1 MGPAPGRR
9 VPFLAVS
16 SARRRSVGP
25 ARFRQIA
32 WFALASQIGIVVTG
46 AAVRLTRSGLGCTDW
61 PGCTDDRFVPE
72 WGFHHWVEFGNR
84 LLIIVLAV
92 AAAAAV
98 VGARRRRPYRPG
110 LQSLGWVLAGGIFAQ
125 AIIGAVLVKLEL
137 DPRLTVLHFVASVV
151 LIVVAVLL
159 VHRSAAD
166 GGLRGTSIIGLTA
179 EQRPAAWPGSIRA
192 TVAVLAVAVTVVIGT
207 GTVVTGSGPHG
218 GDARAD
224 RFGYDLST
232 VTRLHS
238 GAMWVFL
245 ATLLALTALVLRR
258 PAQGGRGD
266 AAVAALRPDVYA
278 LLALTAAQAVVGYLQ
293 YALGVPAG
301 LVALHVFGSAVLWSV
316 AVALVLKVA
325 LGTAPAEVPA
335 VVAPADG
342 RRRQVLSTG

>member
-1 MGPAPGRR
+1 M
-9 VPFLAVS
+9 
-16 SARRRSVGP
+16 GP

-32 WFALASQIGIVVTG
+32 WFALASQVGIVVTG
-46 AAVRLTRSGLGCTDW
+46 AAVRLTKSGLGCTDW
-61 PGCTDDRFVPE
+61 PGCSDDRFVPE

-92 AAAAAV
+92 AAVAAV
-98 VGARRRRPYRPG
+98 LGARRRRPYRRG

-125 AIIGAVLVKLEL
+125 ALIGAVLVKLEL

-166 GGLRGTSIIGLTA
+166 GGLRGTSIIGLTP
-179 EQRPAAWPGSIRA
+179 EQRPAAWPAPIRA
-192 TVAVLAVAVTVVIGT
+192 TVAALAVTVSVVIGT

-224 RFGYDLST
+224 RFGFELAD
-232 VTRLHS
+232 VTRIHS
-238 GAMWVFL
+238 SAMWVYL
-245 ATLLALTALVLRR
+245 ASLLALTLLVLRQ
-258 PAQGGRGD
+258 PQHGGRGT

-293 YALGVPAG
+293 YALGVPAA
-301 LVALHVFGSAVLWSV
+301 LVALHVLGSAVLWSV

-325 LGTAPAEVPA
+325 IGAAPVDA
-335 VVAPADG
+335 VAAPTPADE